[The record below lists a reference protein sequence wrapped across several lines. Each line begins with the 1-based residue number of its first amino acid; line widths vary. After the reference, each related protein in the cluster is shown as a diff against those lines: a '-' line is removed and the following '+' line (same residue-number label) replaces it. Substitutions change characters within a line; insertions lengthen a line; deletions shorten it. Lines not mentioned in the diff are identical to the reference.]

1 VITLVTTDNGYKYSP
16 GEVVPFS
23 QAKAFL
29 RTSKG
34 LKPQNNFM
42 FYFKEYVWGFL
53 KHLNTYLLLF
63 DLYMHIM
70 YFDQIDPIPSL
81 QVISK
86 NIFI

>member
-1 VITLVTTDNGYKYSP
+1 
-16 GEVVPFS
+16 
-23 QAKAFL
+23 
-29 RTSKG
+29 
-34 LKPQNNFM
+34 M